1 MKVKRELGIITVNC
15 ECGRE
20 IVFRLK
26 RGNGFEIL
34 SEKTQ
39 IEQQKTQIEQQ
50 KTQIEQQKTQIEQ
63 QKTQIEQQK
72 TEKEPK
78 IKIKFPWS
86 YD

>member
-1 MKVKRELGIITVNC
+1 MKIKRDLGIITVKC

-26 RGNGFEIL
+26 RGNGFEVL
-34 SEKTQ
+34 SEKT
-39 IEQQKTQIEQQ
+39 E
-50 KTQIEQQKTQIEQ
+50 
-63 QKTQIEQQK
+63 IEQQK

>member
-1 MKVKRELGIITVNC
+1 MKIKRELGIITVNC

-20 IVFRLK
+20 IIFRLK

-34 SEKTQ
+34 SEKT
-39 IEQQKTQIEQQ
+39 E
-50 KTQIEQQKTQIEQ
+50 
-63 QKTQIEQQK
+63 IEQQK
-72 TEKEPK
+72 TEIEQQKTEIEQQKTEIEQQKTEIKPK

>member
-1 MKVKRELGIITVNC
+1 MKIKRDLGIITVKC

-26 RGNGFEIL
+26 RGNGFEVL
-34 SEKTQ
+34 SEKTE
-39 IEQQKTQIEQQ
+39 IEQQKTE
-50 KTQIEQQKTQIEQ
+50 
-63 QKTQIEQQK
+63 IEQQK